1 MSRFADFLRETP
13 PVTLAVIAICLSL
26 FLLQNALDMNLSL
39 ITMCPSLVIDSH
51 QYYRILTHAIF
62 HSSLMHIGMNMITTY
77 QFSPGVEK
85 RLGTLRL
92 GLSILWS
99 ILLSSFLYI
108 GISWLLSQLFGY
120 KHLWYQHAVGFSGVV
135 FHVIVLDAHSSPNQ
149 SFTIFWLVTVPGYV
163 YPWALLVLVQLILPN
178 VSFLGHLCG
187 VLTGTFQAYGYLD
200 YLLVSESVLIRIESF
215 DCMQKLVRLPS
226 FVPSFD
232 TTLRLQHH
240 QESTSIL
247 RGIRRLVGITV
258 KWGKDILETI
268 RVYIFGRGHRLN
280 SNARFGER
288 RLDDGWGPGRVLSP
302 IDVLEEAEEEEDD
315 DDEKNEEISAL
326 V

>member
-1 MSRFADFLRETP
+1 MSRFKDFLRETP
-13 PVTLAVIAICLSL
+13 PVTLAVIATCLSL

-187 VLTGTFQAYGYLD
+187 ILMGKFQVYGYLD
-200 YLLVSESVLIRIESF
+200 YLLVSESLLIRIESY

-232 TTLRLQHH
+232 STPRFPHH

-247 RGIRRLVGITV
+247 LARLVGITV
-258 KWGKDILETI
+258 KWGKHILRAI
-268 RVYIFGRGHRLN
+268 
-280 SNARFGER
+280 
-288 RLDDGWGPGRVLSP
+288 
-302 IDVLEEAEEEEDD
+302 
-315 DDEKNEEISAL
+315 
-326 V
+326 

>member
-51 QYYRILTHAIF
+51 QYYRILTYAFF
-62 HSSLMHIGMNMITTY
+62 HSNLMHIGMNMITNY
-77 QFSPGVEK
+77 QLSAGVEK

-108 GISWLLSQLFGY
+108 GISWLLSQLFDY

-135 FHVIVLDAHSSPNQ
+135 FHVLVLDAHSSPNL
-149 SFTIFWLVTVPGYV
+149 TIFGIVTVPGYV

-187 VLTGTFQAYGYLD
+187 ILTGTFQVYGYLD

-232 TTLRLQHH
+232 TTPRFQHH

-247 RGIRRLVGITV
+247 RAIRRLVGITV
-258 KWGKDILETI
+258 KWGKHLLETI

-302 IDVLEEAEEEEDD
+302 IDVLEEAEEDDD